1 MTSSNTEI
9 NLIIGSCNVVHFL
22 SSLAQLVCNSTR
34 CNCSMP
40 VYSEMLQLSHF
51 IIEQYINELDMCL
64 VQINVRAKET
74 DTGSTKT

>member
-1 MTSSNTEI
+1 
-9 NLIIGSCNVVHFL
+9 
-22 SSLAQLVCNSTR
+22 
-34 CNCSMP
+34 MP